1 MNKQI
6 LRSSQIIF
14 LVLKLPKLVLKNW
27 IDSLQNFAITELLLE
42 QNNHT
47 VLYSFVQQQPTECQ
61 LHSRHSYE
69 CPKFIF
75 QTVLYSSVQI
85 YKRLFSDEA
94 QIKHS

>member
-6 LRSSQIIF
+6 LRSPQIIF
-14 LVLKLPKLVLKNW
+14 LVLKLPVLVLKNW
-27 IDSLQNFAITELLLE
+27 IDSLQNFAIAELLLK
-42 QNNHT
+42 QNNNT
-47 VLYSFVQQQPTECQ
+47 VLYSFVQQQPECQ